1 MKRLDANVATV
12 AFCAFL
18 LGSFCAVH
26 AEESVQTPTRGR
38 LSAAHYVQDGL
49 VLHFDGIEN
58 AGVEVARDAS
68 AVEWKDLSPNANH
81 AQFKKIS
88 EDTAGAW
95 LSNGFRFDGKC
106 LFVTGSTL
114 DIAPKNKAT
123 IQTVSEYSA
132 EEQRASYVIE
142 EDGKTLKY
150 NFYPSLFG
158 TGEKAFTL
166 FCESIGK
173 HLYFKTSQS
182 STANC
187 WSWLGRYATAM
198 YNGGMGA
205 VFQTVT
211 PTTEL
216 NPGTSSTAIG
226 LKNWSIGC
234 GTGTYTGRSTYFSMI
249 GTVHAVRSYNR
260 ILTNDELK
268 WNRII
273 DDYRFFG
280 VKDKCLPTNA
290 VVVVSSDEGCGGVD
304 SDDMYLPVG
313 WTFLA
318 SSDIKM
324 AGDKGYV
331 ASGYVLETWDDA
343 AKTWTNPVT
352 NLQSTAW
359 TSPASGNWPSVRLTW
374 RAKVVRGVI
383 SVPDVGDYVQEGLL
397 LHLDGLRNVGADK
410 PHDSAA
416 AIWRDLAGGASA
428 VITHHAEGDSS
439 AWTNDGYFFG
449 GKTVAI
455 MDNSLTLSK
464 TATVQVAC
472 NSIDI
477 SAQTSKYP
485 TIMGLSG
492 TTDRL
497 NIYWNSTKSLW
508 YFKVSDYIA
517 GEKGKWTGDYLTAIF
532 ADKNRALFDTATPSW
547 GTWSYDVSVGTITP
561 IFGGGRGHFTEP
573 YTDWYL
579 VGEIKNVRIY
589 DRVLSDAEFEKNREI
604 DEARRAYLPDV
615 QVADGV
621 CGASV
626 EEPGL
631 YHVQG
636 EWTFSAT
643 NVVDKFGCHRT
654 VVGYTLETAQ
664 NGAWSESQQFSGASY
679 THKKGVSPDFVRLVW
694 RLSPRGMRI
703 VLQ

>member
-38 LSAAHYVQDGL
+38 LSAAYYVQDGL

-58 AGVEVARDAS
+58 AGLGMPHDSSTTV
-68 AVEWKDLSPNANH
+68 WKDLSKTAND
-81 AQFKKIS
+81 ANIEKSTTNEGDLGGWLENGYRF
-88 EDTAGAW
+88 AGYSAA
-95 LSNGFRFDGKC
+95 
-106 LFVTGSTL
+106 VTKSTQE
-114 DIAPKNKAT
+114 IAPNLKAT
-123 IQTVSEYSA
+123 IQTVTTFNPA
-132 EEQRASYVIE
+132 DQRANYSINNVNY
-142 EDGKTLKY
+142 K
-150 NFYPSLFG
+150 FYPSIFG
-158 TGEKAFTL
+158 TDKERFYIYT
-166 FCESIGK
+166 EQTSS
-173 HLYFKTSQS
+173 HLYAKLGSAKVTK
-182 STANC
+182 
-187 WSWLGRYATAM
+187 WSWNGRYATVLQDSGASLLFETDVSNEVLVPGSSMNPIGEYMWCIGSARVHNNQYGYYCAM
-198 YNGGMGA
+198 TGA
-205 VFQTVT
+205 VHSVR
-211 PTTEL
+211 
-216 NPGTSSTAIG
+216 
-226 LKNWSIGC
+226 
-234 GTGTYTGRSTYFSMI
+234 TYS
-249 GTVHAVRSYNR
+249 R

-324 AGDKGYV
+324 EGDKGYV

-359 TSPASGNWPSVRLTW
+359 MSPASGNWPSVRLTW
-374 RAKVVRGVI
+374 LAKVVRGVI

-428 VITHHAEGDSS
+428 AITHHAEGDSS

-492 TTDRL
+492 TKDRL

-517 GEKGKWTGDYLTAIF
+517 VEKGKWTGDYLTAIF

-643 NVVDKFGCHRT
+643 NVVDKFGSHRT

-664 NGAWSESQQFSGASY
+664 NGVWSESQQFSGSTY
-679 THKKGVSPDFVRLVW
+679 THKKGFSPKFVRLVW